1 MQILSFLNIKDVNN
15 VNTYISTPLNQLIVV
30 KLITGIYFNSI
41 CLKWRSNVI
50 YLILPVIY

>member
-50 YLILPVIY
+50 YL